1 MDDDE
6 DAYRA
11 TGKNAGIVAISGK
24 RRAHAGMGVLVGP
37 RHVVTCAH
45 VVNAALGR
53 KEGERKQPTKVQRV
67 SVDFPMASE
76 KSPIDGR
83 VVNWRP
89 VGQRRGDIAVVQ
101 LSRDAP
107 EECGLAILA
116 DVPAGAMEGNAL
128 SVFGIA
134 GGAGFGLHIA
144 ARFTGSASAD
154 RMQIGG
160 ADALGAFVLP
170 GYSGAAVWDERHAVT
185 IGMSVARLVPEKE
198 ERIAFMIPARD
209 LKALRPDLPVERRRL
224 SRGYDF
230 AWTLYASF
238 VFLLMLVHFGA
249 EKKIDL
255 FQLLSLSGEHQ
266 ALAAFWG
273 MHAGAFFLPPLIWMA
288 IKYALAF
295 HQHPPASRFPRFGF
309 NRDYPRGDG
318 SKLRL
323 WLGLALLIA
332 LPLAAQVYFIERFHQ
347 NGYVYIYPD
356 KFGYSTEELRSRP
369 DWTCAAGSDA
379 LCTQQKL
386 SDRYTMMV
394 GKYIFNTSYLD
405 NAYHY
410 GEKPI
415 VAKNESFRETEIGNS
430 GGTVTFYPLFQ
441 PLFIIAMTVV
451 DFALAIWL
459 GTLVFSAPRKIGGKP
474 EPEPE
479 GRAAELEQRQAV
491 ASKPGSATEAITPS
505 I

>member
-1 MDDDE
+1 MSDDE
-6 DAYRA
+6 DVYSA

-45 VVNAALGR
+45 VINSALGR
-53 KEGERKQPTKVQRV
+53 KEGEQKPPTKAQRV

-76 KSPIDGR
+76 KNLIDGR
-83 VVNWRP
+83 IVNWRP
-89 VGQRRGDIAVVQ
+89 VGQRRGDMAVVE
-101 LSRDAP
+101 LSREAP
-107 EECGLAILA
+107 EECGVAILA

-134 GGAGFGLHIA
+134 GGASFGLHVA

-185 IGMSVARLVPEKE
+185 IGMSVARLVPEND

-209 LKALRPDLPVERRRL
+209 LKALCPELPVERRRL

-230 AWTLYASF
+230 SWTLYGSF
-238 VFLLMLVHFGA
+238 VFLLILVHFGA
-249 EKKIDL
+249 EKQIDL
-255 FQLLSLSGEHQ
+255 FQLLSLGGDHPT
-266 ALAAFWG
+266 LAAFWG
-273 MHAGAFFLPPLIWMA
+273 MHVGAIFLPPLIWMA
-288 IKYALAF
+288 VKSARAF
-295 HQHPPASRFPRFGF
+295 HQHPRASRVPRFGF

-318 SKLRL
+318 NNIRL
-323 WLGLALLIA
+323 VLSLFFLVS
-332 LPLAAQVYFIERFHQ
+332 LPISAQIYFIERFHK
-347 NGYVYIYPD
+347 NGFVYIYPD
-356 KFGYSTEELRSRP
+356 KFGYAMNELRTTSG
-369 DWTCAAGSDA
+369 WACAAGSEG
-379 LCTQQKL
+379 LCTKQRL
-386 SDRYTMMV
+386 IDRYELV
-394 GKYIFNTSYLD
+394 IGKYIINTPYLD

-410 GEKPI
+410 GIKSSGGE
-415 VAKNESFRETEIGNS
+415 VSGS
-430 GGTVTFYPLFQ
+430 GGTVTFYPFVQ
-441 PLFIIAMTVV
+441 PIFIIAMTIV

-459 GTLVFSAPRKIGGKP
+459 GLLVLSSPRKIDRRP
-474 EPEPE
+474 EPED
-479 GRAAELEQRQAV
+479 GTAELERTQAV
-491 ASKPGSATEAITPS
+491 ASKPRSDADAITPS

>member
-6 DAYRA
+6 DVYRA
-11 TGKNAGIVAISGK
+11 TGKNAGIAAISGK
-24 RRAHAGMGVLVGP
+24 RRAHAGMGVLVGR

-53 KEGERKQPTKVQRV
+53 KEGEQKPPTKAQRI

-83 VVNWRP
+83 IVKWRP
-89 VGQRRGDIAVVQ
+89 VGQRRGDIAVVE
-101 LSRDAP
+101 LSREAP

-134 GGAGFGLHIA
+134 GGASFGLHIA

-170 GYSGAAVWDERHAVT
+170 GYSGAAVWDERHAAT
-185 IGMSVARLVPEKE
+185 IGMSVARLVPERE

-209 LKALRPDLPVERRRL
+209 LKALCPDLPVERRRL
-224 SRGYDF
+224 SRGYDL
-230 AWTLYASF
+230 AWTLYGSF

-249 EKKIDL
+249 EKQIDL
-255 FQLLSLSGEHQ
+255 FQLLSLGGDHPT
-266 ALAAFWG
+266 LAAFWG
-273 MHAGAFFLPPLIWMA
+273 MHVGAFLLPPLIWMA

-323 WLGLALLIA
+323 WLGLALLIV
-332 LPLAAQVYFIERFHQ
+332 LPLAAQVYFVERFHQ

-379 LCTQQKL
+379 LCTQQKF

-410 GEKPI
+410 GERPA
-415 VAKNESFRETEIGNS
+415 VAKNENSGGAGNRTS
-430 GGTVTFYPLFQ
+430 GGTVTFYPLLQ
-441 PLFIIAMTVV
+441 PLIIIAMTIV
-451 DFALAIWL
+451 DALLAIWL
-459 GTLVFSAPRKIGGKP
+459 GLLVFSPPRKIDARPDSGG
-474 EPEPE
+474 ET
-479 GRAAELEQRQAV
+479 AELEQAQAV